1 MPRYVAF
8 LRAVNVGGRVVK
20 METLRTLFGR
30 MGFTNVQTVIASGNV
45 VFESPQRSV
54 RRIEETVEQG
64 LKAALGYNVI
74 TFIRTMPELTTL
86 VEHPLVSDDALDA
99 GAVLYVAFLREK
111 PSPDAAR
118 KLTALK
124 SDAEDF
130 HVHERHVLWLV
141 RGRFS
146 NSSLSG
152 PSLERTLGLPATIR
166 NATTVRK
173 IAQKFGS

>member
-1 MPRYVAF
+1 
-8 LRAVNVGGRVVK
+8 

-54 RRIEETVEQG
+54 RRIEETIEQG
-64 LKAALGYNVI
+64 LEAALGYKVI

-86 VEHPLVSDDALDA
+86 AAHPLVSGDALDD
-99 GAVLYVAFLREK
+99 GAVLYIAFLREK
-111 PSPDAAR
+111 PSREAAR
-118 KLTALK
+118 RLMAEK
-124 SDAEDF
+124 SEAEDF
-130 HVHERHVLWLV
+130 HLHDRHVLWLV

-146 NSSLSG
+146 DSSLSG
-152 PSLERTLGLPATIR
+152 PSLERTLGLPATVR